1 MKKEAKP
8 LRSSH
13 HTSEPQDYPANSNQ
27 IQLIPTLKQTVFIG
41 PAPSPLP
48 PLSVVALAK
57 ADVKIIRVYS
67 FPLAGPKSDEGGS
80 VVQLGAKLKNYQTN
94 PFVIFQFARGYCVLS
109 SCPAQKPQKRTHL
122 THSTRR
128 GTHPGTA
135 PERRPPARPE
145 TKSPV
150 LITSPTFI
158 ASFAFS
164 LFPAR

>member
-41 PAPSPLP
+41 PAPSPLPPFP

-94 PFVIFQFARGYCVLS
+94 PFVIFQFAHEFDVLRS
-109 SCPAQKPQKRTHL
+109 
-122 THSTRR
+122 
-128 GTHPGTA
+128 
-135 PERRPPARPE
+135 
-145 TKSPV
+145 
-150 LITSPTFI
+150 
-158 ASFAFS
+158 
-164 LFPAR
+164 